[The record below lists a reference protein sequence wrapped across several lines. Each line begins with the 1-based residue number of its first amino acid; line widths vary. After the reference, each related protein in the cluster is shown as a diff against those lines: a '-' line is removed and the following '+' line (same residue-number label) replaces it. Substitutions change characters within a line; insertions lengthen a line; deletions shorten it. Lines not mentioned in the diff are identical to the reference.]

1 MTTYCRLFCTLPCV
15 CNTCSTSQKLWL
27 CWFHAAS
34 DLTQGC
40 FREPCACPA
49 AATPQCRLPQP
60 QPTTSTI
67 TTSTPWKLIN
77 NSVALDQTASHTYNT
92 PITMADREQPYDPY
106 IPSGGAGGQQ
116 AAGGQ
121 NGNMR
126 TAALQAVRSHRIPP
140 ALQSD
145 MAAFLAA

>member
-1 MTTYCRLFCTLPCV
+1 MPPSSAPTNHLHHHHLHTLKP
-15 CNTCSTSQKLWL
+15 
-27 CWFHAAS
+27 
-34 DLTQGC
+34 
-40 FREPCACPA
+40 
-49 AATPQCRLPQP
+49 
-60 QPTTSTI
+60 
-67 TTSTPWKLIN
+67 IN
-77 NSVALDQTASHTYNT
+77 NSVAPDQTASHTYNT

-126 TAALQAVRSHRIPP
+126 TAALQAVRSHRITP

-145 MAAFLAA
+145 MAAFLAAC